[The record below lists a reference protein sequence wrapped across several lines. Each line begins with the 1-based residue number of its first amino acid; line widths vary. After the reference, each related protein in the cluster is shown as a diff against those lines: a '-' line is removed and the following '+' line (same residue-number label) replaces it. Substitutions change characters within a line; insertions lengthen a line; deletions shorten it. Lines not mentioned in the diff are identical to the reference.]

1 MLIQST
7 ALHFFVDG
15 VCGAALAALV
25 AKGLAAEEI
34 EKYFMLYT
42 IWAFGTQWLIGLAID
57 RYKRLQRCLL
67 WLAFSLLFIGALGA
81 RDLSLK
87 CFCLGIGNSIF
98 HVLVGKIILE
108 RFAGF
113 KEPGIFVSS
122 GALGLALGLQQI
134 IGVAIMLLGLFISCY
149 LIYSQLTSSAQINE
163 KAVRFRQVRL
173 ENPMSVLLSVLALCI
188 CVIFRGFTGTIRLDD
203 MPLWLPC
210 IYVLGKA
217 VGGVC
222 CDKFGY
228 KHMLLALFLLE
239 FVILQ
244 FAGLAPML
252 MFVLLCNMTMPLTLR
267 VIYYYLPDYAGFT
280 FGLAAVCLLPAWWF
294 KDYFIP
300 LPLMIILQFIL
311 LFIGGYLSFN
321 KQPIVERSEE

>member
-15 VCGAALAALV
+15 LCAAALAALV
-25 AKGLAAEEI
+25 AQGMPAEEI
-34 EKYFMLYT
+34 EKYFALYT
-42 IWAFGTQWLIGLAID
+42 MWAFGAQWLIGLAID
-57 RYKRLQRCLL
+57 RYRRLQSRLL
-67 WLAFSLLFIGALGA
+67 WLAFGLLTVGALEISGLA
-81 RDLSLK
+81 FK

-108 RFAGF
+108 RFASF

-134 IGVAIMLLGLFISCY
+134 VGVALMLTGLFVSCY
-149 LIYSQLTSSAQINE
+149 LIYPHLARPASLGGKAASAKQLQID
-163 KAVRFRQVRL
+163 KPLF
-173 ENPMSVLLSVLALCI
+173 VLLSILALCI

-217 VGGVC
+217 LGGVC

-228 KHMLLALFLLE
+228 KRMLLALFLLE

-252 MFVLLCNMTMPLTLR
+252 IFVLLCNMTMPLTLR
-267 VIYYYLPDYAGFT
+267 VMHYYLPDYAGFA
-280 FGLAAVCLLPAWWF
+280 FGLAAFCLLPAWWF
-294 KDYFIP
+294 KEYFMP
-300 LPLMIILQFIL
+300 LPLMVMLQFIL
-311 LFIGGYLSFN
+311 LFAGGYLLFDKPPLVGS
-321 KQPIVERSEE
+321 SEE